1 MSKNAVPNKLG
12 PMTGIT
18 TTVPVEVLLA
28 ADLCPVD
35 LNNRF
40 ITHPRPHDLLRKAEE
55 QGMPRT
61 LCAWIKGMYAWLLDH
76 PEVETIVA
84 VTQGDCS
91 NTHAL
96 AELLSMAGRRIVKF
110 EFPTSHRPE
119 ELQCQIE
126 MLANELGADL
136 EAAEIIRNQLRPIRD
151 DLAKLDR
158 LTWDGGYVAGHENH
172 LWQVC
177 SSDFDGDPVDFGNR
191 LRQFLKEAE
200 KRPAR
205 DDSPRLG
212 LVGVPPIFSDIHQTV
227 DEFGAAIVF
236 NEVQRQFA
244 MPHDG
249 PGYNNLCEQY
259 LAFTYPYDIFG
270 RIRDI
275 AAQIKLRSLD
285 GLIHYT
291 QTFCHRQIQDIA
303 LRKQLGVPILTLEGD
318 ATGPVDGRTRL
329 RIEAF
334 LEMLG

>member
-1 MSKNAVPNKLG
+1 MSQDAVLKPKR

-28 ADLCPVD
+28 AKLCPVD

-40 ITHPRPHDLLRKAEE
+40 ITHSQPHDLVRKAEE

-61 LCAWIKGMYAWLLDH
+61 LCAWVKGMYAWLLDH

-96 AELLSMAGRRIVKF
+96 AELLSMAGRRVVKF
-110 EFPTSHRPE
+110 EYPTSRRPD
-119 ELQCQIE
+119 ELQHQIE
-126 MLANELGADL
+126 KLANALGADL
-136 EAAEIIRNQLRPIRD
+136 DIAEGIRDELRPIRD
-151 DLAKLDR
+151 DLARLDR
-158 LTWDGGYVAGHENH
+158 LTWDGGFVTGDENH

-191 LRQFLKEAE
+191 LKQFLSLAE
-200 KRPAR
+200 KRPAI
-205 DDSPRLG
+205 DDRPRLG

-227 DEFGAAIVF
+227 AEFGAAIVF

-244 MPHDG
+244 MPHNG
-249 PGYNNLCEQY
+249 PDHKNLCEQY

-303 LRKQLGVPILTLEGD
+303 LRKMLGVPILTLEGD
-318 ATGPVDGRTRL
+318 TTGPVDGRTRL

-334 LEMLG
+334 LEMLR